1 MYISPFDF
9 AFLPGGPCRRVPCNT
24 LTNLSFFYFQG
35 VDRLSFII
43 KSTKLL
49 CFCLSSLTAY
59 ILKEKLT
66 ILFHMLLLDDKI
78 VTIQRKD
85 VVRWSFGL
93 ISNGNLKIHLK
104 AELLHAT
111 ALHLGQL
118 VEPTKDKMDLSLGI
132 LAALLQLSSHSHKK
146 GPKNRKHNYSYCA
159 MEIGHKILLRTVQS
173 VGSKL
178 IVSNVTF
185 HLLKN
190 WVERISLPQN
200 SYSLL

>member
-1 MYISPFDF
+1 M
-9 AFLPGGPCRRVPCNT
+9 FLSF
-24 LTNLSFFYFQG
+24 LTNCVHCKRKIDDTF
-35 VDRLSFII
+35 
-43 KSTKLL
+43 
-49 CFCLSSLTAY
+49 SLVVTGWQNCDH
-59 ILKEKLT
+59 LKERCST
-66 ILFHMLLLDDKI
+66 MI
-78 VTIQRKD
+78 
-85 VVRWSFGL
+85 FGL

-132 LAALLQLSSHSHKK
+132 LAALLQLSSHSHQK

-159 MEIGHKILLRTVQS
+159 MEIGHKILLRNVQS
-173 VGSKL
+173 VSSEW

-185 HLLKN
+185 QLLKN